1 MPELRRKKCEES
13 LDFIIVFLI
22 FAISILLIK
31 DAKNLMMSLLIMIK
45 NWITGLGLWD
55 KIVGGIMSFVTG
67 GALKKFCNKFKSTEE
82 EKAFKRA
89 VKRWNSSFYI
99 RGYYKKNKVKTIN
112 EFCEYVIGHHGVYD
126 DDIDTLY
133 RLFEEELQK
142 THEGREFLQ
151 SIRIKL
157 LNKDQYDS
165 LMKTNDILNE
175 QKKLHEM
182 LAEIKQELCTH
193 NKGIREFTVVDG
205 YIQRYCTLRL
215 KSDEYFKYYWE
226 HKGIKRYK
234 LADIVAGRTD
244 CKGRKFVLYSDAQTG
259 KTTELLRLGW
269 ELQEEGR
276 LVPIMFKV
284 RGNQSIKQ
292 ELPALRPDIEK
303 GLVVIVDALD
313 EKFDGDARFGLYH
326 EIETYAEEHP
336 QLRIVM
342 TCREN
347 FSSEY
352 KFEGFTE
359 LNLNDLTWQDSEDY
373 LVSKNLGNIVD
384 EIKKRKLYE
393 FVRTPF
399 YLIAMA
405 DYYNEKKTLPDNKGE
420 LYEYFIDRRLAQ
432 EEKLSLK
439 QNTEMLTTGKLLLQ
453 KMAVAMQLMGI
464 NHIAKNDL
472 LNLFDYQYDDYNR
485 VQRSGLIEPGED
497 DSYGFTHNSFK
508 EYFVARYLL
517 NLSDFEEIR
526 RVCCYSGTKIVRTGW
541 YNTVALLLAQLPKTS
556 ALCKQILAWI
566 VEDNKELVLYID
578 RKLLT
583 IEERTVIFKDIIEWH
598 KSKNLRFADIG
609 TSRYEDLMM
618 FGKSE
623 DSIDYLMSELEVCNE
638 IDCHA
643 VNVLFLL
650 RYVRQEDLSLE
661 KAGVLRKRILNIFE
675 MFKEDDEHIYIFF
688 EVLRNPWL
696 QTEETV
702 DEVYDILKDSDHPNI
717 VDHFVEFVVEAG
729 CAEKYADVII
739 EKGQYI
745 KNYNKDGY
753 NRILGKDNLYNA
765 YLAMTTWNSI
775 KKALSQLKTE
785 FVQHLVSSTD
795 EEKFEEI
802 VGKLLEKASKMIID
816 NPEIPD
822 FVYEM
827 LLDMAEDRFSAR
839 KVEKDAFIKF
849 FDCTGL
855 SQHYF
860 EETANTLK
868 DYFLYNKIE
877 VKTYEEHRQMESKAY
892 CAALLLNE
900 ERLDELADAID
911 YSNPNGDSMLSCIS
925 QFASEKMQA
934 EIDTIRRNRYSQYW
948 RDKNALALWQIE
960 SQREYD
966 ELMDYERFKGKIL
979 KILEEKAPKNKADMK
994 ELRHAK
1000 MNFTD
1005 EDEKSIS
1012 HYMSRIFYEYYNE
1025 KDDSYDLEG
1034 IKDFV
1039 EDYSNYQKMVVQFTE
1054 EFLYSNNNRTKMN
1067 DKQKE
1072 LFKNSVVAWMEELA
1086 NGPYMI
1092 NYSHKHPAITVLLHH
1107 DVNVDDD
1114 LLLRLLPYSSSS
1126 IYIQGNGF
1134 GGRNYSLFDYI
1145 SERCGGQTTF
1155 LTALRECMDRPT
1167 EYADRNWQE
1176 WCVYL
1181 VKQGATSEY
1190 QRTIDMMLSLPCASP
1205 SLRIAEVLLE
1215 NEETRPMV
1223 LKNDVLTRCDMEKK
1237 LYIFERLALDAT
1249 MDDFVR
1255 EGVEKD
1261 FDNMDDG
1268 NKNRAARI
1276 LLMKG
1281 SIKGLEYAEQNP
1293 SVLRIRADVR
1303 NYAIEALPLL
1313 MSVYSKAMEKE
1324 HQSDYS
1330 GILKAVEVIAED
1342 TDEGWEKVNQLFERL
1357 IQQDS
1362 KKFQHLNWY
1371 LRDWMVKRME
1381 KASPVMSLEKVK
1393 EMLAA

>member
-1 MPELRRKKCEES
+1 MTRSSSEAIEGIDYNRLEPFWFEAIFGFVGGELGGFRSCSPELHRKKCEENVTDCRIFSRLSKDKASFFLHS
-13 LDFIIVFLI
+13 LLENLDCMKDFLI

-151 SIRIKL
+151 SIRIKS

-439 QNTEMLTTGKLLLQ
+439 QNTEMLTT
-453 KMAVAMQLMGI
+453 V
-464 NHIAKNDL
+464 
-472 LNLFDYQYDDYNR
+472 
-485 VQRSGLIEPGED
+485 
-497 DSYGFTHNSFK
+497 
-508 EYFVARYLL
+508 
-517 NLSDFEEIR
+517 
-526 RVCCYSGTKIVRTGW
+526 
-541 YNTVALLLAQLPKTS
+541 
-556 ALCKQILAWI
+556 
-566 VEDNKELVLYID
+566 
-578 RKLLT
+578 
-583 IEERTVIFKDIIEWH
+583 
-598 KSKNLRFADIG
+598 
-609 TSRYEDLMM
+609 
-618 FGKSE
+618 
-623 DSIDYLMSELEVCNE
+623 
-638 IDCHA
+638 
-643 VNVLFLL
+643 
-650 RYVRQEDLSLE
+650 
-661 KAGVLRKRILNIFE
+661 
-675 MFKEDDEHIYIFF
+675 
-688 EVLRNPWL
+688 
-696 QTEETV
+696 
-702 DEVYDILKDSDHPNI
+702 
-717 VDHFVEFVVEAG
+717 
-729 CAEKYADVII
+729 
-739 EKGQYI
+739 
-745 KNYNKDGY
+745 
-753 NRILGKDNLYNA
+753 
-765 YLAMTTWNSI
+765 
-775 KKALSQLKTE
+775 
-785 FVQHLVSSTD
+785 
-795 EEKFEEI
+795 
-802 VGKLLEKASKMIID
+802 
-816 NPEIPD
+816 
-822 FVYEM
+822 
-827 LLDMAEDRFSAR
+827 
-839 KVEKDAFIKF
+839 
-849 FDCTGL
+849 
-855 SQHYF
+855 
-860 EETANTLK
+860 
-868 DYFLYNKIE
+868 
-877 VKTYEEHRQMESKAY
+877 
-892 CAALLLNE
+892 
-900 ERLDELADAID
+900 
-911 YSNPNGDSMLSCIS
+911 
-925 QFASEKMQA
+925 
-934 EIDTIRRNRYSQYW
+934 
-948 RDKNALALWQIE
+948 
-960 SQREYD
+960 
-966 ELMDYERFKGKIL
+966 
-979 KILEEKAPKNKADMK
+979 
-994 ELRHAK
+994 
-1000 MNFTD
+1000 
-1005 EDEKSIS
+1005 
-1012 HYMSRIFYEYYNE
+1012 
-1025 KDDSYDLEG
+1025 
-1034 IKDFV
+1034 
-1039 EDYSNYQKMVVQFTE
+1039 
-1054 EFLYSNNNRTKMN
+1054 
-1067 DKQKE
+1067 
-1072 LFKNSVVAWMEELA
+1072 
-1086 NGPYMI
+1086 
-1092 NYSHKHPAITVLLHH
+1092 HH

-1134 GGRNYSLFDYI
+1134 GGRNYSL
-1145 SERCGGQTTF
+1145 
-1155 LTALRECMDRPT
+1155 
-1167 EYADRNWQE
+1167 
-1176 WCVYL
+1176 
-1181 VKQGATSEY
+1181 
-1190 QRTIDMMLSLPCASP
+1190 
-1205 SLRIAEVLLE
+1205 
-1215 NEETRPMV
+1215 
-1223 LKNDVLTRCDMEKK
+1223 
-1237 LYIFERLALDAT
+1237 T

-1303 NYAIEALPLL
+1303 NYTIEALPLL

-1342 TDEGWEKVNQLFERL
+1342 TDEGWEKVNELFETL

>member
-1 MPELRRKKCEES
+1 
-13 LDFIIVFLI
+13 
-22 FAISILLIK
+22 
-31 DAKNLMMSLLIMIK
+31 MMSLLIMIK

-67 GALKKFCNKFKSTEE
+67 GALKKFCDKFKSTEE

-193 NKGIREFTVVDG
+193 NKGIREFTAVDG

-326 EIETYAEEHP
+326 EIETYAEE
-336 QLRIVM
+336 
-342 TCREN
+342 
-347 FSSEY
+347 
-352 KFEGFTE
+352 
-359 LNLNDLTWQDSEDY
+359 
-373 LVSKNLGNIVD
+373 
-384 EIKKRKLYE
+384 
-393 FVRTPF
+393 
-399 YLIAMA
+399 
-405 DYYNEKKTLPDNKGE
+405 
-420 LYEYFIDRRLAQ
+420 
-432 EEKLSLK
+432 
-439 QNTEMLTTGKLLLQ
+439 
-453 KMAVAMQLMGI
+453 
-464 NHIAKNDL
+464 
-472 LNLFDYQYDDYNR
+472 
-485 VQRSGLIEPGED
+485 
-497 DSYGFTHNSFK
+497 
-508 EYFVARYLL
+508 
-517 NLSDFEEIR
+517 
-526 RVCCYSGTKIVRTGW
+526 
-541 YNTVALLLAQLPKTS
+541 LLAQLPKTS

-745 KNYNKDGY
+745 KNYNKDC
-753 NRILGKDNLYNA
+753 RSIILRRR
-765 YLAMTTWNSI
+765 
-775 KKALSQLKTE
+775 Q
-785 FVQHLVSSTD
+785 
-795 EEKFEEI
+795 
-802 VGKLLEKASKMIID
+802 
-816 NPEIPD
+816 
-822 FVYEM
+822 
-827 LLDMAEDRFSAR
+827 
-839 KVEKDAFIKF
+839 
-849 FDCTGL
+849 
-855 SQHYF
+855 
-860 EETANTLK
+860 TL
-868 DYFLYNKIE
+868 
-877 VKTYEEHRQMESKAY
+877 
-892 CAALLLNE
+892 
-900 ERLDELADAID
+900 
-911 YSNPNGDSMLSCIS
+911 
-925 QFASEKMQA
+925 
-934 EIDTIRRNRYSQYW
+934 
-948 RDKNALALWQIE
+948 
-960 SQREYD
+960 
-966 ELMDYERFKGKIL
+966 
-979 KILEEKAPKNKADMK
+979 
-994 ELRHAK
+994 
-1000 MNFTD
+1000 
-1005 EDEKSIS
+1005 
-1012 HYMSRIFYEYYNE
+1012 
-1025 KDDSYDLEG
+1025 
-1034 IKDFV
+1034 
-1039 EDYSNYQKMVVQFTE
+1039 
-1054 EFLYSNNNRTKMN
+1054 
-1067 DKQKE
+1067 
-1072 LFKNSVVAWMEELA
+1072 
-1086 NGPYMI
+1086 
-1092 NYSHKHPAITVLLHH
+1092 
-1107 DVNVDDD
+1107 
-1114 LLLRLLPYSSSS
+1114 
-1126 IYIQGNGF
+1126 
-1134 GGRNYSLFDYI
+1134 
-1145 SERCGGQTTF
+1145 
-1155 LTALRECMDRPT
+1155 
-1167 EYADRNWQE
+1167 
-1176 WCVYL
+1176 
-1181 VKQGATSEY
+1181 
-1190 QRTIDMMLSLPCASP
+1190 
-1205 SLRIAEVLLE
+1205 
-1215 NEETRPMV
+1215 
-1223 LKNDVLTRCDMEKK
+1223 
-1237 LYIFERLALDAT
+1237 
-1249 MDDFVR
+1249 
-1255 EGVEKD
+1255 
-1261 FDNMDDG
+1261 
-1268 NKNRAARI
+1268 
-1276 LLMKG
+1276 
-1281 SIKGLEYAEQNP
+1281 
-1293 SVLRIRADVR
+1293 
-1303 NYAIEALPLL
+1303 
-1313 MSVYSKAMEKE
+1313 
-1324 HQSDYS
+1324 
-1330 GILKAVEVIAED
+1330 
-1342 TDEGWEKVNQLFERL
+1342 
-1357 IQQDS
+1357 
-1362 KKFQHLNWY
+1362 
-1371 LRDWMVKRME
+1371 
-1381 KASPVMSLEKVK
+1381 
-1393 EMLAA
+1393 

>member
-151 SIRIKL
+151 SIRIKS

-193 NKGIREFTVVDG
+193 NKGIREFTAVDG

-215 KSDEYFKYYWE
+215 KGDEYFKYYLE
-226 HKGIKRYK
+226 HKGIERYK

-259 KTTELLRLGW
+259 KSTELLRLGW

-439 QNTEMLTTGKLLLQ
+439 QNTEMLTT
-453 KMAVAMQLMGI
+453 V
-464 NHIAKNDL
+464 
-472 LNLFDYQYDDYNR
+472 
-485 VQRSGLIEPGED
+485 
-497 DSYGFTHNSFK
+497 
-508 EYFVARYLL
+508 
-517 NLSDFEEIR
+517 
-526 RVCCYSGTKIVRTGW
+526 
-541 YNTVALLLAQLPKTS
+541 
-556 ALCKQILAWI
+556 
-566 VEDNKELVLYID
+566 
-578 RKLLT
+578 
-583 IEERTVIFKDIIEWH
+583 
-598 KSKNLRFADIG
+598 
-609 TSRYEDLMM
+609 
-618 FGKSE
+618 
-623 DSIDYLMSELEVCNE
+623 
-638 IDCHA
+638 
-643 VNVLFLL
+643 
-650 RYVRQEDLSLE
+650 
-661 KAGVLRKRILNIFE
+661 
-675 MFKEDDEHIYIFF
+675 
-688 EVLRNPWL
+688 
-696 QTEETV
+696 
-702 DEVYDILKDSDHPNI
+702 
-717 VDHFVEFVVEAG
+717 
-729 CAEKYADVII
+729 
-739 EKGQYI
+739 
-745 KNYNKDGY
+745 
-753 NRILGKDNLYNA
+753 
-765 YLAMTTWNSI
+765 
-775 KKALSQLKTE
+775 
-785 FVQHLVSSTD
+785 
-795 EEKFEEI
+795 
-802 VGKLLEKASKMIID
+802 
-816 NPEIPD
+816 
-822 FVYEM
+822 
-827 LLDMAEDRFSAR
+827 
-839 KVEKDAFIKF
+839 
-849 FDCTGL
+849 
-855 SQHYF
+855 
-860 EETANTLK
+860 
-868 DYFLYNKIE
+868 
-877 VKTYEEHRQMESKAY
+877 
-892 CAALLLNE
+892 
-900 ERLDELADAID
+900 
-911 YSNPNGDSMLSCIS
+911 
-925 QFASEKMQA
+925 
-934 EIDTIRRNRYSQYW
+934 
-948 RDKNALALWQIE
+948 
-960 SQREYD
+960 
-966 ELMDYERFKGKIL
+966 
-979 KILEEKAPKNKADMK
+979 
-994 ELRHAK
+994 
-1000 MNFTD
+1000 
-1005 EDEKSIS
+1005 
-1012 HYMSRIFYEYYNE
+1012 
-1025 KDDSYDLEG
+1025 
-1034 IKDFV
+1034 
-1039 EDYSNYQKMVVQFTE
+1039 
-1054 EFLYSNNNRTKMN
+1054 
-1067 DKQKE
+1067 
-1072 LFKNSVVAWMEELA
+1072 
-1086 NGPYMI
+1086 
-1092 NYSHKHPAITVLLHH
+1092 HH

-1155 LTALRECMDRPT
+1155 LTTLRECMDRPI

-1190 QRTIDMMLSLPCASP
+1190 QRAINMMLSLPCASP

>member
-151 SIRIKL
+151 SIRIKSM
-157 LNKDQYDS
+157 NKDQYDS

-193 NKGIREFTVVDG
+193 NKGIREFTAVDG

-226 HKGIKRYK
+226 HKGIKRYN

-439 QNTEMLTTGKLLLQ
+439 QNTEMLTT
-453 KMAVAMQLMGI
+453 V
-464 NHIAKNDL
+464 
-472 LNLFDYQYDDYNR
+472 
-485 VQRSGLIEPGED
+485 
-497 DSYGFTHNSFK
+497 
-508 EYFVARYLL
+508 
-517 NLSDFEEIR
+517 
-526 RVCCYSGTKIVRTGW
+526 
-541 YNTVALLLAQLPKTS
+541 
-556 ALCKQILAWI
+556 
-566 VEDNKELVLYID
+566 
-578 RKLLT
+578 
-583 IEERTVIFKDIIEWH
+583 
-598 KSKNLRFADIG
+598 
-609 TSRYEDLMM
+609 
-618 FGKSE
+618 
-623 DSIDYLMSELEVCNE
+623 
-638 IDCHA
+638 
-643 VNVLFLL
+643 
-650 RYVRQEDLSLE
+650 
-661 KAGVLRKRILNIFE
+661 
-675 MFKEDDEHIYIFF
+675 
-688 EVLRNPWL
+688 
-696 QTEETV
+696 
-702 DEVYDILKDSDHPNI
+702 
-717 VDHFVEFVVEAG
+717 
-729 CAEKYADVII
+729 
-739 EKGQYI
+739 
-745 KNYNKDGY
+745 
-753 NRILGKDNLYNA
+753 
-765 YLAMTTWNSI
+765 
-775 KKALSQLKTE
+775 
-785 FVQHLVSSTD
+785 
-795 EEKFEEI
+795 
-802 VGKLLEKASKMIID
+802 
-816 NPEIPD
+816 
-822 FVYEM
+822 
-827 LLDMAEDRFSAR
+827 
-839 KVEKDAFIKF
+839 
-849 FDCTGL
+849 
-855 SQHYF
+855 
-860 EETANTLK
+860 
-868 DYFLYNKIE
+868 
-877 VKTYEEHRQMESKAY
+877 
-892 CAALLLNE
+892 
-900 ERLDELADAID
+900 
-911 YSNPNGDSMLSCIS
+911 
-925 QFASEKMQA
+925 
-934 EIDTIRRNRYSQYW
+934 
-948 RDKNALALWQIE
+948 
-960 SQREYD
+960 
-966 ELMDYERFKGKIL
+966 
-979 KILEEKAPKNKADMK
+979 
-994 ELRHAK
+994 
-1000 MNFTD
+1000 
-1005 EDEKSIS
+1005 
-1012 HYMSRIFYEYYNE
+1012 
-1025 KDDSYDLEG
+1025 
-1034 IKDFV
+1034 
-1039 EDYSNYQKMVVQFTE
+1039 
-1054 EFLYSNNNRTKMN
+1054 
-1067 DKQKE
+1067 
-1072 LFKNSVVAWMEELA
+1072 
-1086 NGPYMI
+1086 
-1092 NYSHKHPAITVLLHH
+1092 HH